1 MKVEASRTTSMKTR
15 ARRSGRTRPT
25 IFIGRSSSGCGG
37 SGGRSCP
44 TGAGT
49 FAGEGGVHLLDGGRR
64 RRGAVRGARRLR
76 NDGACRPD
84 EAGRGGRRRPDDNS
98 GGRRRRNGAAPCAA
112 APAGPAAAGRRRRSD
127 GLYNAAGRRRLKD
140 GDGRRRR
147 GPCGGRRRHNGGA
160 LNNAATTTPYLPGNR
175 SASASA
181 ARCLGE
187 DHPRPRSAS
196 PWTPR
201 RPPRSLWYRGPS

>member
-1 MKVEASRTTSMKTR
+1 MKAGASRITSMKTR

-49 FAGEGGVHLLDGGRR
+49 SGAGGAGARRGGGRR
-64 RRGAVRGARRLR
+64 RRGAVRGARLLR

-84 EAGRGGRRRPDDNS
+84 EAGRAGRRRPDDS
-98 GGRRRRNGAAPCAA
+98 VGPHLLKDAGAPCAA

-147 GPCGGRRRHNGGA
+147 KGAGRPRHNGGA

-181 ARCLGE
+181 ARYLDE
-187 DHPRPRSAS
+187 DHPRPH
-196 PWTPR
+196 
-201 RPPRSLWYRGPS
+201 